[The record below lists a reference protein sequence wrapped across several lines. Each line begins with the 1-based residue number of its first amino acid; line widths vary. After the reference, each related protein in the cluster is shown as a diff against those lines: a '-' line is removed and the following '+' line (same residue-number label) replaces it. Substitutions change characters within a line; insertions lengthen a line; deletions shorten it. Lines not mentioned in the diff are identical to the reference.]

1 MKRFAIIPARG
12 GSKRLPRKNIRHFR
26 GKPAI
31 GHTVQVLKRSNLFDR
46 IIVSTDD
53 AEIADI
59 SVEFGAEIPWKRPPE
74 LSDDITSTDAV
85 IKHSIIEIKKKYGN
99 FEVGCCVY
107 PVNLLLTE
115 SLLIKGLEE
124 MIASAAPSSFPIVSY
139 EFPIQQAF
147 TLRDQRLVFYSE
159 FDMDQPSQ
167 TLDKYFHDAGMFYW
181 FNVERYLES
190 PKLFSN
196 RAAVFEIDNLC
207 CQDVNTMNDWLLA
220 EMKLEMLEKQN
231 SNEN

>member
-85 IKHSIIEIKKKYGN
+85 IKHSIIEIKKDKRRG
-99 FEVGCCVY
+99 E
-107 PVNLLLTE
+107 
-115 SLLIKGLEE
+115 
-124 MIASAAPSSFPIVSY
+124 
-139 EFPIQQAF
+139 
-147 TLRDQRLVFYSE
+147 QRL
-159 FDMDQPSQ
+159 
-167 TLDKYFHDAGMFYW
+167 
-181 FNVERYLES
+181 
-190 PKLFSN
+190 
-196 RAAVFEIDNLC
+196 
-207 CQDVNTMNDWLLA
+207 
-220 EMKLEMLEKQN
+220 
-231 SNEN
+231 